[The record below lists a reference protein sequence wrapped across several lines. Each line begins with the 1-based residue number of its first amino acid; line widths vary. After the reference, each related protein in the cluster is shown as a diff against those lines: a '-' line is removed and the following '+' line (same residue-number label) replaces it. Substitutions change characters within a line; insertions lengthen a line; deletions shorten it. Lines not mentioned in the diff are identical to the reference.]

1 MRIEKNRNEKGL
13 TFAEVIICVFI
24 VALVIGPMTAA
35 FVVSDRNREGAE
47 RLEKATI
54 YAERLLENIKST
66 ITDDIIEQ
74 QKREGN
80 TLELG
85 GLTPAEVTRYTEVVS
100 QYLKSG
106 SLDKTLTVSK
116 FLGVDEA
123 GLASQLETNKYAY
136 EVLIWNIEGAP
147 ITSNKLTL
155 NDSALSTAFKLYTSE
170 SYKVTSA
177 DSNLP
182 VTFSV
187 SDNVLKTFKD
197 STKRYF
203 AYTLTDSD
211 KKFEVMDTNEV
222 KVSSTMSISSSSA
235 NNCIQIEAPKE
246 IKVSST
252 TKGYVLQIKNGSGT
266 YTPTTGV
273 KPISIVNVDI
283 TELLRNPNTLVDTT
297 TYDEYTLKFVNT
309 TATDQVIRIKRSA
322 TTGAISDVDKRLN
335 IIVED
340 RGIGKSTI
348 ERVNEIEPYDNYV
361 IAILVRE
368 MNPTTGKQGKVVK
381 KMLDIYS
388 YDVTANERR

>member
-1 MRIEKNRNEKGL
+1 MRIEKSKNEKGL

-24 VALVIGPMTAA
+24 VALVIGPMTAS

-47 RLEKATI
+47 RLEKATV
-54 YAERLLENIKST
+54 YAEWLLEDIKST
-66 ITDDIIEQ
+66 MTDDIIEQ

-80 TLELG
+80 ALKLDD
-85 GLTPAEVTRYTEVVS
+85 LSPDQVTRYTEVIR

-116 FLGVDEA
+116 FLGVNEA

-136 EVLIWNIEGAP
+136 EVLIWNIDGAP

-170 SYKVTSA
+170 SYKLTST

-203 AYTLTDSD
+203 SYTLTNAD

-222 KVSSTMSISSSSA
+222 KVGSTMSISSSSA
-235 NNCIQIEAPKE
+235 NNYIQIDPPEE
-246 IKVSST
+246 IKVSSI
-252 TKGYVLQIKNGSGT
+252 TKGYVLKIKNGSGT

-283 TELLRNPNTLVDTT
+283 TELLRNPDTLADIT

-309 TATDQVIRIKRSA
+309 TATDQIIRIKRSA
-322 TTGAISDVDKRLN
+322 GTGAISDVDQKLN

-340 RGIGKSTI
+340 TGTGKSTI
-348 ERVNEIEPYDNYV
+348 ERVDEIAPYDNYV
-361 IAILVRE
+361 IAIIVRE
-368 MNPTTGKQGKVVK
+368 LNPTTGKQGKVVK
-381 KMLDIYS
+381 KMIDIYS